1 MNIYPRFLTPSEC
14 QVISKIIIRDEKAV
28 LRIPNDWINDY
39 SGLTE
44 QHTVYNWLNHE
55 EIKPFNIPYRLH
67 TQLAEL
73 KDIPAISIQCW
84 ANIIRKGEDLMEH
97 THGTGTG
104 KEPPFWAINIFLSG
118 NPNTG
123 TYFTERKEV
132 YKNSIGELVIVDDTM
147 LHGVYE
153 NVYDEPRISLAVDV
167 HVDELR
173 VQDCIRRSSEYKV
186 HPDRFIISTKG
197 SSHGG

>member
-14 QVISKIIIRDEKAV
+14 HTISKIIIRDEKAV
-28 LRIPNDWINDY
+28 LRIPNDYINAY

-73 KDIPAISIQCW
+73 RDIPAISIQCW
-84 ANIIRKGEDLMEH
+84 ANILRKGEDLMEH
-97 THGTGTG
+97 THGTGYD
-104 KEPPFWAINIFLSG
+104 PSFWAVNIFLSG

-132 YKNSIGELVIVDDTM
+132 YKNSIGELVIVDDNM
-147 LHGVYE
+147 LHGVHE
-153 NVYDEPRISLAVDV
+153 NVYDEPRVSLAVDV

-173 VQDCIRRSSEYKV
+173 VQDVIQRELDYRL

-197 SSHGG
+197 